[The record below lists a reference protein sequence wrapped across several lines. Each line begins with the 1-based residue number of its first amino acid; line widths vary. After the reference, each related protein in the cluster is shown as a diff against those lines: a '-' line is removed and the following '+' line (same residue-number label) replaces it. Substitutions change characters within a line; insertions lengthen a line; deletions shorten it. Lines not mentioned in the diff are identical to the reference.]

1 MSLAPVAPSG
11 WPSAMALPLTLSFSW
26 SAPSA
31 LAHEP
36 GTDAKASLTSYRS
49 IWSSD
54 MPAFLSAFLVAG
66 MGPSSIT
73 TGSVPASASATTR
86 ARALAPL
93 PARASACR
101 PRSLTI
107 ITAAAP
113 SEICEAVPGV
123 STPPGAIGF
132 SLASFSTVVFGRMP
146 SSRVCSEVRP
156 SSSSTSTGT
165 ISLSKA
171 PRAKAAAPRAC
182 ERAAMASSSARVSWY
197 FLASISAPA
206 NCENCLPG

>member
-11 WPSAMALPLTLSFSW
+11 WPSAMAEPQTFSLFW

-31 LAHEP
+31 FAQEP
-36 GTDAKASLTSYRS
+36 GTDAKASLTSYKS
-49 IWSSD
+49 MSD
-54 MPAFLSAFLVAG
+54 RESPVFASTFLVAG

-73 TGSVPASASATTR
+73 TGSEPASASPTMR

-93 PARASACR
+93 PCLRRCSR

-107 ITAAAP
+107 MTAAAP

-123 STPPGAIGF
+123 STPPGAMVL
-132 SLASFSTVVFGRMP
+132 SLASFSTVVPGRRP
-146 SSRVCSEVRP
+146 SSLACRCVRP

-171 PRAKAAAPRAC
+171 PLAYASAPRLC
-182 ERAAMASSSARVSWY
+182 ERAAIASSSARLRSY